1 MPWHTNS
8 PLEIQDMYDLVYSH
22 LIRTLKLRDT
32 ILEILAQ
39 VIIARS
45 MPPDVGAFESDEP
58 SNSSSPKWLTSN
70 FGMTHGELGRA
81 VADIHMLLKLG
92 NNDQVIS
99 VRHTS
104 LLEFL
109 LDLSRSRELFGDV
122 DQASLALSHVGIR
135 QIFDTEGMWIVVPSA
150 ISTQSLIFFGLSI
163 PCSFRPQIPESELG
177 LEASEG
183 RSCTV

>member
-1 MPWHTNS
+1 
-8 PLEIQDMYDLVYSH
+8 MYDLVYSH
-22 LIRTLKLRDT
+22 LTRTMKLRDT
-32 ILEILAQ
+32 VLEILAQ
-39 VIIARS
+39 VINARS
-45 MPPDVGAFESDEP
+45 MPPDVDAFDEP
-58 SNSSSPKWLTSN
+58 LNLSSPKWLTSI
-70 FGMTHGELGRA
+70 FGMTQGELGRA
-81 VADIHMLLKLG
+81 VADIHMLLGLG
-92 NNDQVIS
+92 DNDQDTT

-135 QIFDTEGMWIVVPSA
+135 QVFDTEGMWIVVPSA
-150 ISTQSLIFFGLSI
+150 ISTQSLLYLSL
-163 PCSFRPQIPESELG
+163 PCSFRTQIPESELS